1 MINDLTRA
9 LSGDLLNDLIRIT
22 NFNDA
27 LFNDIMEA
35 LLNETTKIVLQQNMP

>member
-1 MINDLTRA
+1 MINNLTHA
-9 LSGDLLNDLIRIT
+9 LSGDLLNDLIRFT

-27 LFNDIMEA
+27 LFNDIMES

>member
-1 MINDLTRA
+1 MINDLTRV
-9 LSGDLLNDLIRIT
+9 LSGDLLNDLIRFT

-35 LLNETTKIVLQQNMP
+35 LLNETTKTVLQQNMP